1 MVSVWEGSW
10 LVSLMGEHMV
20 LLLAWRISELAV
32 AYSEMLVNV
41 WVEVWVEVLDPTW
54 VYELVKAL
62 VLVYSECHLPYA

>member
-1 MVSVWEGSW
+1 M
-10 LVSLMGEHMV
+10 M
-20 LLLAWRISELAV
+20 LAL